1 MSLANPW
8 FLAALVGVLGL
19 FHLDL
24 LTALLNSA
32 RLGRPLPPELEEVY
46 TAETRERL
54 RDYLPE
60 KQRLDLLQRATGLAL
75 LLGVW
80 WSGGFGQLQQ
90 SATVLALDLGG
101 GPILS
106 GVLVLALAGLALSL
120 LALPFE
126 IWDTFGIEARHG
138 FNRTTPGTFLSD
150 QLKGLLLSA
159 LLGLPV
165 AAAVVALFET
175 QVRAPL
181 YAWLFLAGFSLLM
194 SWLSPRLILPL
205 FLKFRPLEDGP
216 LRRAVLDLAAKLQF
230 PVAEVSVVDGSRRS
244 SKANA
249 FFTGFGRT
257 RRIALYDTL
266 LEKHPPEEI
275 LAVLA
280 HEIGH
285 WRLRHVPRQL
295 AFGLADLGLLLAL
308 LGWALNSPAFFA
320 AFGVT
325 GTPVGLGLLLA
336 GVVFRPFSLLTATL
350 GLALSRH
357 HEFQADA
364 FAAQASG
371 GGGALGSALKRL
383 CADQLAHPQPHP
395 LAVVLHHSHPPLLAR
410 LRALPA

>member
-1 MSLANPW
+1 MSLSNPW
-8 FLAALVGVLGL
+8 FLAALIGVLGL

-32 RLGRPLPPELEEVY
+32 RLGRPLPPELDEVY
-46 TAETRERL
+46 SDETRERL

-60 KQRLDLLQRATGLAL
+60 KQRLALLERAAGLAL

-80 WSGGFGQLQQ
+80 WSGGFGHLQQ
-90 SATVLALDLGG
+90 RAAVLAAEFGG
-101 GPILS
+101 GPVLT
-106 GVLVLALAGLALSL
+106 GVIVLAVAGLVLSL

-126 IWDTFGIEARHG
+126 IWDTFGIEARQG
-138 FNRTTPGTFLSD
+138 FNRTTPGTFVSD
-150 QLKGLLLSA
+150 QIKGLLLSA

-175 QVRAPL
+175 QARAPL
-181 YAWLFLAGFSLLM
+181 LAWLFLAGVSLLM
-194 SWLSPRLILPL
+194 TWLSPRLILPL

-216 LRRAVLDLAAKLQF
+216 LRQAVLELAAKLQF
-230 PVAEVSVVDGSRRS
+230 PVADVSVVDGSRRS

-285 WRLRHVPRQL
+285 WRLRHVPRQIAL
-295 AFGLADLGLLLAL
+295 GLAELGLQLAL
-308 LGWALNSPAFFA
+308 LGWALNSPGFFA

-325 GTPVGLGLLLA
+325 HPSAGIGLLLA
-336 GVVFRPFSLLTATL
+336 GVVFRPINRLTSLA
-350 GLALSRH
+350 GLALSRR

-364 FAAQASG
+364 YAAKSTD
-371 GGGALGSALKRL
+371 GAALAAALKRL
-383 CADQLAHPQPHP
+383 SADQLAHPQPHE
-395 LAVVLHHSHPPLLAR
+395 LTVVLGYSHPPLLER
-410 LRALPA
+410 LRALAA